1 MEDILFKGRRD
12 LFTAGLEEYAER
24 HTSKGPELVQRL
36 ERETAQLPSKV
47 MLSDRCVERFLK
59 ILAATL
65 RPALAVDVGT
75 FTGHSALAI
84 AEGLPDGSKVITCEI
99 DAKQAEV
106 ARGYFKES
114 PHHAKIDLRVAP
126 ALATLRAID
135 QPIGLAFIDGEK
147 SEYWAYYDVIIEKL
161 APTGLIIVDNT
172 LMFGGVLIPDAE
184 ASALHPL
191 FQRLRRAI
199 VDFNQRVQDDPRSE
213 NALLTVSDG
222 LTVIR
227 RAS

>member
-84 AEGLPDGSKVITCEI
+84 AEGLPDGSKVIVTSESTNMLHVI
-99 DAKQAEV
+99 SVPDHQLV
-106 ARGYFKES
+106 ANILVGSRPRAATFSWLRPIFVLRPRVPRRCAMWPDPPPCAGPSPVHRGN
-114 PHHAKIDLRVAP
+114 I
-126 ALATLRAID
+126 T
-135 QPIGLAFIDGEK
+135 
-147 SEYWAYYDVIIEKL
+147 
-161 APTGLIIVDNT
+161 
-172 LMFGGVLIPDAE
+172 
-184 ASALHPL
+184 
-191 FQRLRRAI
+191 
-199 VDFNQRVQDDPRSE
+199 PR
-213 NALLTVSDG
+213 
-222 LTVIR
+222 
-227 RAS
+227 